1 MMGGAS
7 AINIVIGIVKVK
19 VLAVLLGPSGV
30 GLLGLYQSI
39 MSMASTLAGCGIGN
53 SGVRQLAA
61 SADDPCTLAI
71 VRRTLWLSNL
81 LLGLL
86 GMVALWSL
94 RQPVSHWVFGDSAHV
109 NDVGWLG
116 VGVFFNLIAASQTA
130 LLQGLRRIGDLAWVN
145 IISATLGAAVGIL
158 LVFYL
163 GKDGVLWFLV
173 SAPAVSIVVAGY
185 FARRLPKPQTVH
197 DLRKIHAQ
205 WQAMLKLGIPFMATG
220 VLGFA
225 MQLTARSIIL
235 REHGL
240 DAAGYFQAAWAVSMT
255 YIGFVLSAMAT
266 DYYPRLTAVIHD
278 HPKARKMVNEQS
290 EMALLLASPVLL
302 GMITFAPWV
311 IQLLY
316 ADNFS
321 PAAEV
326 LRWQVLGDI
335 LKVASWPIGFILLAR
350 ANGKIFFAIEQ
361 IWNLAYLGVLFLGIR
376 EYGIVVAGVSFTF
389 AYLIYYVVILTVAAG
404 LIDFK
409 IARRQSIATLMLL
422 LAGALI
428 IYLGG
433 ESALTAYLA
442 GSALALSAGVYSL
455 YRLDVL
461 IDLRGWL
468 KQKVGRPQA
477 K

>member
-39 MSMASTLAGCGIGN
+39 MSIASTLAGCGIGN

-94 RQPVSHWVFGDSAHV
+94 RQPISHWVFGDSAHV

-116 VGVFFNLIAASQTA
+116 VGVFFNLIAASQTT

-163 GKDGVLWFLV
+163 GKHGVLWFLV
-173 SAPAVSIVVAGY
+173 SAPAVSILVAGY
-185 FARRLPKPQTVH
+185 FARRLPKAQTVH

-225 MQLTARSIIL
+225 MQLTARSIIV

-376 EYGIVVAGVSFTF
+376 EYGIVVAGVGFTF
-389 AYLIYYVVILTVAAG
+389 AYLIYYVVILIVAAG

-409 IARRQSIATLMLL
+409 IARRQSLATLMLL

-442 GSALALSAGVYSL
+442 GSALALSAGVYGL

-461 IDLRGWL
+461 MDLRGWL